1 MIMEKVHFEYA
12 QIKPKGLFVADSLW
26 ALQRG
31 NLLPGP
37 PSKEFLR
44 GNPKSKKTSFIE
56 LLLARRS
63 IVNYLLSLSGEQF
76 LRPLWLGIVLRCNHG
91 PVMAWSSQL
100 LL

>member
-12 QIKPKGLFVADSLW
+12 QIKPKGLFVVDSLW

-56 LLLARRS
+56 
-63 IVNYLLSLSGEQF
+63 
-76 LRPLWLGIVLRCNHG
+76 
-91 PVMAWSSQL
+91 
-100 LL
+100 